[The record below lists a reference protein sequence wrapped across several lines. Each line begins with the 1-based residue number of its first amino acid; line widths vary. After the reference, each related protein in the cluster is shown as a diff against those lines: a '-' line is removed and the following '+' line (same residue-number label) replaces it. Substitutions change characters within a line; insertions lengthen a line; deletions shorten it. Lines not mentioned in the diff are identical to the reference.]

1 MDTLIFS
8 VNAVAPI
15 ILVILL
21 GYFIQRI
28 NMVPENFFVYA
39 NKLVFNVAIPV
50 YLFYSVYNI
59 ENLSDINWHLIL
71 FAVIMVIFICLV
83 AAVFFMTVLMSN
95 SVLFS
100 RFCFG
105 SMELRTR
112 RLLVRPVSRSVSRS
126 TIFKYFSCSSGGMV
140 PSRIASI

>member
-1 MDTLIFS
+1 MPVSRTETNIFS
-8 VNAVAPI
+8 YL
-15 ILVILL
+15 LVVSTVMVESAWLNLMAINQVVEYLL
-21 GYFIQRI
+21 
-28 NMVPENFFVYA
+28 NLAFVGIDERMPFMG
-39 NKLVFNVAIPV
+39 K
-50 YLFYSVYNI
+50 SR
-59 ENLSDINWHLIL
+59 S
-71 FAVIMVIFICLV
+71 MVICFEVQVPSKV